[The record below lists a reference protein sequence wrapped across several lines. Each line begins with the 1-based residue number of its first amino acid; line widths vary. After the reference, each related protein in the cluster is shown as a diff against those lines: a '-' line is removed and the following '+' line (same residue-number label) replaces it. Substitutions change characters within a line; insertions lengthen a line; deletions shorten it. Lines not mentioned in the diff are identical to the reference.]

1 LMEPRNAQ
9 VKLNVSIAAYGSID
23 SFARLSLIQSRL
35 FMISIFLDPS
45 FPTLESLWSLIPDP
59 LTSHL
64 HPTKLTR
71 HGIARLQSRE
81 RPSQAL
87 WADPHGSRGFRR
99 VADSF
104 GTENCT
110 RYLACESTPLHP
122 RRVGTDHHSALLHRP
137 CNRHPPISSSILHL
151 NVPPAGPPIFLQC
164 LPRLLNAIRDS
175 RLDRWSAIP
184 TGMPRE
190 REESMRMDCQ
200 RPGGHERGC
209 KMGRQG
215 CHH

>member
-1 LMEPRNAQ
+1 VMDLLMEPRNAQ
-9 VKLNVSIAAYGSID
+9 VKLNVSIAAYGSVD

-110 RYLACESTPLHP
+110 RYLQSTSSHFFLDTPSQCP
-122 RRVGTDHHSALLHRP
+122 SSRSAD
-137 CNRHPPISSSILHL
+137 ISSMS
-151 NVPPAGPPIFLQC
+151 ATASQC
-164 LPRLLNAIRDS
+164 DTRFSPRPMERDS
-175 RLDRWSAIP
+175 DGNAAR
-184 TGMPRE
+184 
-190 REESMRMDCQ
+190 
-200 RPGGHERGC
+200 RGRIYAY
-209 KMGRQG
+209 GLSTTRRT
-215 CHH
+215 